1 MTNEPPYLA
10 IAAELR
16 RRIRSGELSPG
27 DRVPS
32 TRAVTRE
39 WGVAMATATKALG
52 VLRQEGL
59 VRPEPGVGTVV
70 LARTG
75 RGTGSGTGSGAGSG
89 AGPEPEP
96 LSRERLVAAALELA
110 DAEGL
115 NGLTMRRVAT
125 ALGVSTM
132 TLYRHVP
139 GKAELVRLMAD
150 AACGEVPLGPV
161 PPEWRVGLERGA
173 RWLRG
178 VYARHR
184 WMAHA
189 MASFTRPVAT
199 RNAMAYTEWVL
210 RSLRGTPLT
219 HTEKL
224 HAHLLIFAYV
234 QGLSMAD
241 DLEEQARQDTGISD
255 GEWME
260 QNEPRFDA
268 IQAGG
273 SYPELNSVTSGG
285 GFGLDLDALFEFGLQ
300 RTLDGIASMIDETSG

>member
-1 MTNEPPYLA
+1 MTTEPPYLA

-16 RRIRSGELSPG
+16 RRVRSGELSPG

-32 TRAVTRE
+32 TRAITRE
-39 WGVAMATATKALG
+39 WGVAMATATKALA

-70 LARTG
+70 ITPAD
-75 RGTGSGTGSGAGSG
+75 
-89 AGPEPEP
+89 PETAP
-96 LSRERLVAAALELA
+96 LSRERLVGAALELA

-115 NGLTMRRVAT
+115 NALTMRRVAT
-125 ALGVSTM
+125 AVGVSTM
-132 TLYRHVP
+132 ALYRHVP

-150 AACGEVPLGPV
+150 TACGEVPLGPV
-161 PPEWRVGLERGA
+161 PTEWRVGLERGA

-178 VYARHR
+178 VYSRHR

-199 RNAMAYTEWVL
+199 PNAMAYTEWVL

-219 HTEKL
+219 RTEKL

-234 QGLSMAD
+234 QGLSMAA

-273 SYPELNSVTSGG
+273 SYPELNSVTGDG
-285 GFGLDLDALFEFGLQ
+285 GFGLDLDALFEFGLK

>member
-1 MTNEPPYLA
+1 MTTEPPYLA

-16 RRIRSGELSPG
+16 RRILSGELSPG

-52 VLRQEGL
+52 VLRREGL

-70 LARTG
+70 VG
-75 RGTGSGTGSGAGSG
+75 QKGA
-89 AGPEPEP
+89 APDAEP
-96 LSRERLVAAALELA
+96 LSRKRLVDAALELA

-115 NGLTMRRVAT
+115 NALTMRRVAT
-125 ALGVSTM
+125 VLGVSTM

-178 VYARHR
+178 VYSRHR

-199 RNAMAYTEWVL
+199 PNAMAYTEWVL

-300 RTLDGIASMIDETSG
+300 RTLDGIASMIGETSG